1 MPGDDMEPRIKNGA
15 PMLVDTR
22 TKEIAG
28 NGTYV
33 LEYQRRTLVR
43 NVESRIGEGLVL
55 TCENP
60 KYKQSVIKDAAAAK
74 RMGLKVIGRVR
85 LGIVV
90 ERL

>member
-1 MPGDDMEPRIKNGA
+1 
-15 PMLVDTR
+15 MLVDMR
-22 TKEIAG
+22 TKEITG

-60 KYKQSVIKDAAAAK
+60 KYKESVVKDAATAK